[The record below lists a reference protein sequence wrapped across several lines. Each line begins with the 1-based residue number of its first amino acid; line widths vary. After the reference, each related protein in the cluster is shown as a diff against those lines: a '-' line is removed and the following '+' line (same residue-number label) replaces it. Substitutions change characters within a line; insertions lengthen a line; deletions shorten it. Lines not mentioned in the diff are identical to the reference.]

1 MTPRTRRRV
10 VFALI
15 PTIVLLL
22 VLETAARLYERS
34 DRDARERAEQTAEP
48 NLKRRDGETLVYVYG
63 ESTVYGLPVPEVGL
77 VRQLQHYASRRYPG
91 RDVRFVNLG
100 RKGIDSEGLLDL
112 VEATIGMHPDL
123 AIVLCGHNE
132 FLHTAPRKRVVGGL
146 VSWSATV
153 RVASRLVVRTWPGLR
168 TAEILPDHVVGIDRA
183 SALFR
188 NGQRHYFDD
197 MTAIVRA
204 ARAEGVPVL
213 LGTLPSNLR
222 DWPPVFRRL
231 LRPDGDPTDVSAM
244 EEALAAA
251 NRNDA
256 STLRSFVG
264 GPAAKRPDDPMFRF
278 LRGRLRL
285 LEGDTAGAM
294 ADLVFARDEDPLPWR
309 VSSVF
314 NDFVRKLA
322 SDEQTLFADLD
333 GEMRAGGV
341 PGFELVADNCHP
353 SPEGARLM
361 ALALL
366 RATEAAGILPPPGP
380 DPCDLPAFLTAAG
393 FVPGSALQLRY
404 LLENGKYLMRSP
416 DMNFAAARPVFE
428 LAVRESPQS
437 WEARA
442 NLGTVLL
449 IEGRRAE
456 GTDAVRRA
464 TDLHGGPLDVSDRD
478 ALPYLY
484 EALHTANSPGR

>member
-1 MTPRTRRRV
+1 MTKRSRRRV

-15 PTIVLLL
+15 PTIVVLL
-22 VLETAARLYERS
+22 VLETAARLFERS

-48 NLKRRDGETLVYVYG
+48 NLARRGHEILVYVYG

-77 VRQLQHYASRRYPG
+77 VKQMQHYASRRYPG
-91 RDVRFVNLG
+91 TDVRFVNLG
-100 RKGIDSEGLLDL
+100 RKGVDSEGLLDL

-132 FLHTAPRKRVVGGL
+132 FLHAQPRKRIVGGL

-153 RVASRLVVRTWPGLR
+153 RVASRLIVRTWPGLR
-168 TAEILPDHVVGIDRA
+168 TAEILPDHVVGIDRD
-183 SALFR
+183 SALFK

-204 ARAEGVPVL
+204 ARDADVPVL

-231 LRPDGDPTDVSAM
+231 LRPDGDPADVNAM
-244 EEALAAA
+244 EAALAAA

-256 STLRSFVG
+256 AGLRSFVA
-264 GPAAKRPDDPMFRF
+264 GPAARHPDDPMFRF

-285 LEGDTAGAM
+285 LEGDTAGAVS
-294 ADLVFARDEDPLPWR
+294 DLVFARDEDPLPWR
-309 VSSVF
+309 VSSTF

-322 SDEQTLFADLD
+322 RDEHTPFADLD
-333 GEMRAGGV
+333 EEMRAGGV

-353 SPEGARLM
+353 TPEGARRM

-366 RATEAAGILPPPGP
+366 GATERAGILPAPGP
-380 DPCDLPAFLTAAG
+380 DACELSAFLTAAG
-393 FVPGSALQLRY
+393 FVPGSALRLRW
-404 LLENGKYLMRSP
+404 LLENGKYMMRSP
-416 DMNFAAARPVFE
+416 DMNFVAAHAVFDR
-428 LAVRESPQS
+428 AVRESPRS
-437 WEARA
+437 WEAHA
-442 NLGTVLL
+442 NLATMLL

-456 GTDAVRRA
+456 GMAAFGQA
-464 TDLHGGPLDVSDRD
+464 TELHGAPLDVSDRE

-484 EALHTANSPGR
+484 EALQTGRR